1 MRRVSRGAGAKSGV
15 TVSVYRATALGSTL
29 NVFRGPAGS
38 GRAIESGPSGSDPG
52 RLRRFLFRNSRARRV
67 DKGAQGAQ

>member
-1 MRRVSRGAGAKSGV
+1 MPCLRVGWS
-15 TVSVYRATALGSTL
+15 ATPTL